1 MFGIEIIETKALDK
15 LYADLDYARAELE
28 AAQKKFQDENGRLVE
43 VRDRQGE
50 SVDELIRMLSE
61 AKKSADDWKH
71 LYLSSEEARK
81 SLSEKNKALSVMNG
95 ELRAKVEP
103 LEEQLKHEREIYAAL
118 AVSYDELSASH
129 EMVIKGLHDSTV
141 EVE

>member
-1 MFGIEIIETKALDK
+1 MGEEIKEK
-15 LYADLDYARAELE
+15 LLE
-28 AAQKKFQDENGRLVE
+28 AEE
-43 VRDRQGE
+43 VRQR
-50 SVDELIRMLSE
+50 I
-61 AKKSADDWKH
+61 
-71 LYLSSEEARK
+71 
-81 SLSEKNKALSVMNG
+81 G